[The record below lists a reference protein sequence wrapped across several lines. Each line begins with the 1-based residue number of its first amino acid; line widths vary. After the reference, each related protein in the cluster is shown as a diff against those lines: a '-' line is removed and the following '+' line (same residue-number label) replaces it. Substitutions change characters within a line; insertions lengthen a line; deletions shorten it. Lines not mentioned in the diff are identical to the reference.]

1 MIKKKNLKPG
11 LVSVS
16 MDCFR
21 IREWAHTH
29 GVMEVAPNGP
39 DDMSRRVVTL
49 RKDIPVNLIRLSQ
62 PGDIL
67 NPWCPRGNAS
77 QIESGMWWLAE
88 IEAVPVWISE
98 RHVITTLRK

>member
-21 IREWAHTH
+21 WREWAHSH
-29 GVMEVAPNGP
+29 DVMEVASNTP
-39 DDMSRRVVTL
+39 DGMSRRIVTL
-49 RKDIPVNLIRLSQ
+49 QKDIPVNLIRLAQ

-67 NPWCPRGNAS
+67 NPWCPSSNNYK
-77 QIESGMWWLAE
+77 IETGIWWLAE
-88 IEAVPVWISE
+88 IASVPVWISE